1 MICRAA
7 RTCSLCGGQRGTVA
21 VCKWTVDTACAGVQ
35 VCRCAGVQRLRFAIK
50 MYSQLSATNK
60 QTDKRTE
67 LTYFQYYTRQLEIL
81 KCAVQSTD

>member
-1 MICRAA
+1 MFTVWWTERYSCCLQVDSRYGVCR
-7 RTCSLCGGQRGTVA
+7 
-21 VCKWTVDTACAGVQ
+21 CAGVQ